1 MVGTLNNMFW
11 ALCFIGSINKAIDSS
26 LELRSKKALIEN
38 FIAGINDVDDVMIEW
53 RKFVVKQK
61 EKELSEIIKQ
71 ESLKEA
77 ETRKFVEYSFRD
89 GVMKTT
95 GTDVDRLMPA
105 MSRFGGGNREA
116 KKKTILERLL
126 AFFERFFGIG

>member
-1 MVGTLNNMFW
+1 MQAAHDDL
-11 ALCFIGSINKAIDSS
+11 
-26 LELRSKKALIEN
+26 
-38 FIAGINDVDDVMIEW
+38 GINDVDDVMIEW
-53 RKFVVKQK
+53 RKFVVEQK

>member
-1 MVGTLNNMFW
+1 MP
-11 ALCFIGSINKAIDSS
+11 AL
-26 LELRSKKALIEN
+26 
-38 FIAGINDVDDVMIEW
+38 
-53 RKFVVKQK
+53 
-61 EKELSEIIKQ
+61 KELSEIIKQ
-71 ESLKEA
+71 EGLKEA